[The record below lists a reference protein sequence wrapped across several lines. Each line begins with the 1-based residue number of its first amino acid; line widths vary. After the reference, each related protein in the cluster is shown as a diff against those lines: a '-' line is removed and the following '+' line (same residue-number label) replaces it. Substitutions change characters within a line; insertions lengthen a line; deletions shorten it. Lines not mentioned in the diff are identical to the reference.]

1 VASISLLTVREGEE
15 LPVPIIFIFNF
26 HEFEAANVALIWAP
40 GQVYVVNKNGNVAK
54 IWISVAK
61 SCYL

>member
-54 IWISVAK
+54 T
-61 SCYL
+61 